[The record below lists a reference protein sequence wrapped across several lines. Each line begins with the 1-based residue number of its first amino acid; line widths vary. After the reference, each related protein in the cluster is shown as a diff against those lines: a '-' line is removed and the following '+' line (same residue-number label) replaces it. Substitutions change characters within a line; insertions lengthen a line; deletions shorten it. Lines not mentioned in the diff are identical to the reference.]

1 MAEVFNIVNH
11 KVISH
16 VSNVAFAHYIEPVKT
31 VKAEVLAADFFL
43 PIYAQLAVGSTI
55 ICSVSNGVVILAVTA
70 STKTGV
76 TVAQI
81 AATA

>member
-16 VSNVAFAHYIEPVKT
+16 VSNVAFAHYIEPKLT
-31 VKAEVLAADFFL
+31 TKAEVLAANFFL
-43 PIYAQLAVGSTI
+43 PVYAQLGVGSTI
-55 ICSVSNGVVILAVTA
+55 VCSVSNGVVIVAVTA
-70 STKTGV
+70 STVTGV